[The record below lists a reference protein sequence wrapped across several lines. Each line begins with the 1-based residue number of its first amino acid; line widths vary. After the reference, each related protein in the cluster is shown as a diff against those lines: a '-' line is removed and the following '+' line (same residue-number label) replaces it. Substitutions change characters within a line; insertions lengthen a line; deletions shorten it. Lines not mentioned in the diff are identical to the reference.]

1 MKKKYNLKKQ
11 IKKSLNTKIIIN
23 KKKNNNNKYF
33 FQGTIDYK
41 NLQLLRQFISFEGK
55 ILPRY
60 LTGLNAK
67 EQRKMANAI
76 KIARVAGLLP
86 FINQ

>member
-11 IKKSLNTKIIIN
+11 IKKTLNTTIIVN
-23 KKKNNNNKYF
+23 KKNNKNSF

-67 EQRKMANAI
+67 EQRKMANSI

>member
-11 IKKSLNTKIIIN
+11 VKKTLNTKIVIN
-23 KKKNNNNKYF
+23 KKNNNNSF

-55 ILPRY
+55 ILPRN

-67 EQRKMANAI
+67 EQRKMANSI

>member
-1 MKKKYNLKKQ
+1 MKKKYNFKKQ
-11 IKKSLNTKIIIN
+11 IKKTIN
-23 KKKNNNNKYF
+23 IPITIYKKNSNKSF
-33 FQGTIDYK
+33 VQGTIDYK

-60 LTGLNAK
+60 LTGLTAK
-67 EQRKMANAI
+67 EQRKVSNAI
-76 KIARVAGLLP
+76 KTARVAGLLP

>member
-1 MKKKYNLKKQ
+1 MKKKYNLKK
-11 IKKSLNTKIIIN
+11 
-23 KKKNNNNKYF
+23 KKKKTINIPITIYKKNSNKSF
-33 FQGTIDYK
+33 VQGTIDYK

-60 LTGLNAK
+60 LTGLTAK
-67 EQRKMANAI
+67 EQRKIANAI
-76 KIARVAGLLP
+76 KTARVAGLLP

>member
-1 MKKKYNLKKQ
+1 MIKKKYSFKQQ
-11 IKKSLNTKIIIN
+11 IKKSIN
-23 KKKNNNNKYF
+23 FPITIPKKKNNNSF
-33 FQGTIDYK
+33 AQGTINYK
-41 NLQLLRQFISFEGK
+41 NLQLLRQFISSEGK

-67 EQRKMANAI
+67 QQRKIATAI
-76 KIARVAGLLP
+76 KTARVAGLLP

>member
-1 MKKKYNLKKQ
+1 MIKKYNFKKQ
-11 IKKSLNTKIIIN
+11 IKKTLNTKIIIN
-23 KKKNNNNKYF
+23 KKNNKHYF

-55 ILPRY
+55 ILSRN

>member
-1 MKKKYNLKKQ
+1 MIKKYNFKKQ
-11 IKKSLNTKIIIN
+11 IKKTLSTKIIIN
-23 KKKNNNNKYF
+23 KKNNKNYF

-55 ILPRY
+55 ILSRN

-76 KIARVAGLLP
+76 KTARVAGLLP

>member
-1 MKKKYNLKKQ
+1 MRKKYNYKKK
-11 IKKSLNTKIIIN
+11 IKKLINTPIVIY
-23 KKKNNNNKYF
+23 KKNSNKNF
-33 FQGTIDYK
+33 VQGTIDYK

-55 ILPRY
+55 ILPKY

-76 KIARVAGLLP
+76 KTARVAGLLP

>member
-11 IKKSLNTKIIIN
+11 IKKTLNTTIIVN
-23 KKKNNNNKYF
+23 KKNNNKSF

>member
-23 KKKNNNNKYF
+23 KKNNNKSF
-33 FQGTIDYK
+33 FKGTIDYK

-67 EQRKMANAI
+67 EQRKMANSI

>member
-1 MKKKYNLKKQ
+1 MIKKYNFKKQ
-11 IKKSLNTKIIIN
+11 IKKTLNTKIIIN
-23 KKKNNNNKYF
+23 KKNNKNYF

-55 ILPRY
+55 ILSRN

>member
-11 IKKSLNTKIIIN
+11 IKKTLNTKIIIN
-23 KKKNNNNKYF
+23 KKKNNYSF

-41 NLQLLRQFISFEGK
+41 NVQLLRQFISFEGK
-55 ILPRY
+55 ILPTN

>member
-1 MKKKYNLKKQ
+1 MKKKYSLKKQ
-11 IKKSLNTKIIIN
+11 IKKTLNIKIIIN
-23 KKKNNNNKYF
+23 KKNNNKYF

-55 ILPRY
+55 ILSRN
-60 LTGLNAK
+60 LTGLSSK
-67 EQRKMANAI
+67 EQRKMANSI
-76 KIARVAGLLP
+76 KRARVAGLLP

>member
-11 IKKSLNTKIIIN
+11 IKKNLNIKIII
-23 KKKNNNNKYF
+23 KKKNNNKSF
-33 FQGTIDYK
+33 FRGTIDYK

-67 EQRKMANAI
+67 EQRKMANSI

>member
-1 MKKKYNLKKQ
+1 MRKKYNFKKQ
-11 IKKSLNTKIIIN
+11 IKKTIN
-23 KKKNNNNKYF
+23 IPITIYKKNSNKSF
-33 FQGTIDYK
+33 VQGTIDYK

-60 LTGLNAK
+60 LTGLTAK
-67 EQRKMANAI
+67 EQRKIANAI
-76 KIARVAGLLP
+76 KTARVAGLLP